1 MSPSNEEVERAA
13 LRAWGVG
20 EGGGE
25 DGDSAKAAKE
35 DANPIVSPQVGLGGG
50 APNNIIRGGME
61 CNCGCGKGRFQKGLG
76 VAGGGGGRRGGGRWE
91 GPSFL
96 EADDIEVEGMP
107 VSHQVGDG

>member
-1 MSPSNEEVERAA
+1 MRT
-13 LRAWGVG
+13 GTQGCG

-61 CNCGCGKGRFQKGLG
+61 NTCTEPTHVC
-76 VAGGGGGRRGGGRWE
+76 
-91 GPSFL
+91 
-96 EADDIEVEGMP
+96 M
-107 VSHQVGDG
+107 